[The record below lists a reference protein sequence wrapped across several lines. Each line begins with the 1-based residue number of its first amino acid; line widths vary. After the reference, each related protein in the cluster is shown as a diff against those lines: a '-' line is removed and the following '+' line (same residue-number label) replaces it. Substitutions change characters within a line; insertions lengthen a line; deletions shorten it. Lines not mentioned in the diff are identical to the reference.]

1 MSSDRHVK
9 CLCLTDYL
17 VTVTVFT
24 SFLVL
29 VDLFNPI
36 PDYFSTESRICPGLI
51 YSVSY

>member
-1 MSSDRHVK
+1 MSSDRHEK

-29 VDLFNPI
+29 IDLSNSI
-36 PDYFSTESRICPGLI
+36 PGYSSTESRICPGLI
-51 YSVSY
+51 YSVGY